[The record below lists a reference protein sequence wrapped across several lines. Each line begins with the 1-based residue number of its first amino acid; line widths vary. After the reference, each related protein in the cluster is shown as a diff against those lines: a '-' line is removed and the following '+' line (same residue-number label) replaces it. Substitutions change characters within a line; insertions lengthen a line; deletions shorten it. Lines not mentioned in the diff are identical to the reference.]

1 MRKAIV
7 LGAAVLALGA
17 GAARAQQPLPVPF
30 EQAVYVTC
38 VEAEAMDRATRV
50 ALVLSLA
57 EHAGNRFG
65 VRFRDEEKLDREL
78 AAMIRAGCTMF
89 PNATVFFI
97 VSAAVKAEAEKLR
110 AGAGPAR

>member
-7 LGAAVLALGA
+7 SVAAVLALGA
-17 GAARAQQPLPVPF
+17 GAAWAQQPPVPF
-30 EQAVYVTC
+30 EQAVYTTC
-38 VEAEAMDRATRV
+38 LEAEAMDRAPRV

-57 EHAGNRFG
+57 EHAGNHFG
-65 VRFRDEEKLDREL
+65 VRFRDEDKLDREL

-110 AGAGPAR
+110 GATGR